1 MAEPAPVARPPGGRR
16 GAGTAVIGARRTLV
30 GVDADALT
38 VFIILGTTVALFVSD
53 RIRLDLVAL
62 MSAAALA
69 LTGILTP
76 SQALAGFGDPLVI
89 MIAALFVVSGGMFRT
104 GVAERL
110 GRWLARVAG
119 DGEARLVLLIMVIT
133 AMLSGIMS
141 STGTVAV
148 MLPVVVTLAW
158 RARISPSKLLIPLA
172 FASLLGGMLT
182 LIGTAPNVVVAELLS
197 AQGREPFHF
206 FSFTPVGAAILV
218 VGIAFMVLLGRRWL
232 PERAPANPGDRDV
245 QISLAELTDRY
256 GLPARVFRL
265 HLPPGHELEDARLG
279 DLRWTERYQ
288 VQVLAIDV
296 EPDAVRAR
304 QRSRRHLERSKRV
317 DGDTII
323 ERGDRLL
330 VQGHTDHVHELA
342 RELGLTLEVIEHL
355 DEDVMPRNLGVVEV
369 LPTPRSRWLDQT
381 LRELHF
387 RERFGVQ
394 VVGVQ
399 RGGVAVSEGLP
410 ELRLRFGDTLLV
422 QGPRAAIDVL
432 KRETGDAVVLAE
444 PENGGV
450 PAEAERRAP
459 VAMAIMLAMLV
470 VMTGGW
476 IPTVMAAGLAAI
488 AMIVTGCLSMEQAY
502 RSMSW
507 QSVVLIAGILPMSTA
522 LEVTGGMQLVVDG
535 LVGAVGPYGPLAM
548 MIGLFTLTSL
558 ASQVISNTATAVLL
572 APIAYQA
579 AVTLGVSPYP
589 LLLTVALAASTSF
602 ATPVASPVNTL
613 VLGVGQY
620 RFSDFLRVGVVLQL
634 LVLAVMVVLVP
645 LMFPF

>member
-1 MAEPAPVARPPGGRR
+1 
-16 GAGTAVIGARRTLV
+16 V
-30 GVDADALT
+30 GVNGDALT
-38 VFIILGTTVALFVSD
+38 VFIILGITVALFVSD

-62 MSAAALA
+62 LAAAALA
-69 LTGILTP
+69 LSGILTP

-133 AMLSGIMS
+133 ALLSAIMS

-206 FSFTPVGAAILV
+206 FSFTPVGAAIVV
-218 VGIAFMVLLGRRWL
+218 VGVAFMVLVGRRWL
-232 PERAPANPGDRDV
+232 PARAPANPGDRDV

-265 HLPPGHELEDARLG
+265 HLPAGHELEGARLG
-279 DLRWTERYQ
+279 EQRWTERYQ
-288 VQVLAIDV
+288 VQVLAIDA
-296 EPDAVRAR
+296 EPEAMRGR
-304 QRSRRHLERSKRV
+304 PRPRRRLEGSKRV
-317 DGDTII
+317 GGDTII
-323 ERGDRLL
+323 DRGDRLL
-330 VQGHTDHVHELA
+330 VQGHTDHVHELV
-342 RELGLTLEVIEHL
+342 RDLGLTLEVIEHL
-355 DEDVMPRNLGVVEV
+355 DDDVMPRNLGVVEV

-399 RGGVAVSEGLP
+399 RGGVAVTEGLP

-450 PAEAERRAP
+450 PAEAERKAP

-522 LEVTGGMQLVVDG
+522 LEVTGGMQLVVDA

-548 MIGLFTLTSL
+548 MIGLFALTSL

-620 RFSDFLRVGVVLQL
+620 RFGDFLRVGVVMQV